1 MAGFL
6 VPPQITYL
14 KNQTASEFDE
24 LVTLTCEA
32 SGDPTP
38 TISWSFED
46 RVFTEGEQVGVP
58 QVGVGEGWGGQPFIL
73 LQACC
78 CWRICFRIQIQD
90 SLRPE
95 TAARS
100 AGTGP
105 VGPGLWTRDDLQ
117 NNPE

>member
-1 MAGFL
+1 MAVFL

-58 QVGVGEGWGGQPFIL
+58 QGGAGGGGGDLLSSSTLVVAGESASGSRS
-73 LQACC
+73 
-78 CWRICFRIQIQD
+78 RI
-90 SLRPE
+90 
-95 TAARS
+95 
-100 AGTGP
+100 
-105 VGPGLWTRDDLQ
+105 V
-117 NNPE
+117 